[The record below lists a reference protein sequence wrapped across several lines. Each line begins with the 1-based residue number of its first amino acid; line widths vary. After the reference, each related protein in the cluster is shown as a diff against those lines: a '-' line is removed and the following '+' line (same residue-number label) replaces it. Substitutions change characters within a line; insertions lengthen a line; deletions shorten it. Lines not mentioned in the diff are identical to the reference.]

1 MSVVDRKRNREEKRM
16 LQGDEKA
23 RVAVERFYRTEA
35 PGTEAVW
42 ATSTTAYVFAVTK
55 RVEER
60 EGRLVPVH
68 RGERISWRVLLAY
81 DPPRPNDP
89 EPRERESFEAAFA
102 SLRQLFH
109 AVY

>member
-1 MSVVDRKRNREEKRM
+1 M

-23 RVAVERFYRTEA
+23 RVAVERFYRTEE

-42 ATSTTAYVFAVTK
+42 ATSTKAYVFAVTR

-60 EGRLVPVH
+60 KGRSVPVH

-81 DPPRPNDP
+81 DKPRPGDP

-102 SLRQLFH
+102 SLRELFH
-109 AVY
+109 EVY